1 MSEGDTQRGYVFA
14 LPRVI
19 AKLFGAKPRRAEW
32 SGAEAYGV
40 CALVFGITYVF
51 SARELLVFVRPWPA
65 RLLALFVLPFA
76 VWVAFLLLYYV
87 ISLLIRTLRQ
97 LRLYKAR
104 TNDQFQHVVIMLLT
118 TAISLHFL
126 RDPIGWISALGVTWF
141 LLLGTNIFCIF
152 FERILDEP

>member
-19 AKLFGAKPRRAEW
+19 AKLFGARPRRAEW
-32 SGAEAYGV
+32 SAAEAYAVG
-40 CALVFGITYVF
+40 ALVFGIIYVF
-51 SARELLVFVRPWPA
+51 SARKLLLFVRPWPV
-65 RLLALFVLPFA
+65 RLVVLFLLPFA

-87 ISLLIRTLRQ
+87 ISLVIRPLRQ
-97 LRLYKAR
+97 LSLYQAR
-104 TNDQFQHVVIMLLT
+104 TNDQFQHLVIMLLT
-118 TAISLHFL
+118 SAIALHFF